1 MNHLLQ
7 SICPTEENTRP
18 KTCYFVI
25 GEIAIRMFAREKEML
40 AKGNA
45 NERMGNALFE
55 SLTEG
60 NSNGQRFAKAGKQH
74 DDQKHHQLR
83 FAGFLDSGCLLRAA
97 RRMVRAAYRTRAS
110 PCVLLCCGSFRGDM
124 RHAFHE
130 GNTQKRFGP
139 RARYRSDCH
148 IRIRHRLAAGD
159 WAIGRQRVH

>member
-7 SICPTEENTRP
+7 SICPAKENARRKP
-18 KTCYFVI
+18 
-25 GEIAIRMFAREKEML
+25 AILSSGKPRFECSRARKNRSQ
-40 AKGNA
+40 KGAQTNA
-45 NERMGNALFE
+45 RAMRFSNRARR
-55 SLTEG
+55 G
-60 NSNGQRFAKAGKQH
+60 NSNGQRIAKDGKQH
-74 DDQKHHQLR
+74 ANQKRHQLR
-83 FAGFLDSGCLLRAA
+83 STGLLGSGCLLRAA

-110 PCVLLCCGSFRGDM
+110 PCVLLRCGSFRGSM

>member
-25 GEIAIRMFAREKEML
+25 GEIAIRMFAREKEMP

-60 NSNGQRFAKAGKQH
+60 EFKWTT
-74 DDQKHHQLR
+74 LR
-83 FAGFLDSGCLLRAA
+83 KSR
-97 RRMVRAAYRTRAS
+97 
-110 PCVLLCCGSFRGDM
+110 
-124 RHAFHE
+124 
-130 GNTQKRFGP
+130 
-139 RARYRSDCH
+139 
-148 IRIRHRLAAGD
+148 
-159 WAIGRQRVH
+159 